1 MKFESPVKW
10 LLLIVESQDSILN
23 LSKITLKSMKKLNV
37 IILII
42 PNDLDDKSKINRLNK
57 ITKSPN

>member
-10 LLLIVESQDSILN
+10 LLLIVEFQDSILN
-23 LSKITLKSMKKLNV
+23 LSKTTLKSMKKLNV

-42 PNDLDDKSKINRLNK
+42 PNHFDDKTKINRLNK
-57 ITKSPN
+57 IIKSPN